1 MKIYGIP
8 ILPLLN
14 HPSAII
20 TYYFFK
26 ELLMAT
32 IGMGDIKKG
41 ARLEITGNPFRVTE
55 FQHVKPGKGAA
66 FVRMKIKNL
75 QTGKVID
82 KTVHAGDKFDVP
94 ELEEKTMQYLY
105 DDGEMLQ
112 FMDTTTYDQIGLTHE
127 QVGKETFDFM
137 IDGMEADIL
146 FHNGKAISVE
156 IPQTITLTVVETP
169 PNFKGDSQGGKKPA
183 TLDSGAVVQVPFFI
197 LEGQKI
203 VVDTIE
209 GKYLEKAK

>member
-1 MKIYGIP
+1 
-8 ILPLLN
+8 
-14 HPSAII
+14 
-20 TYYFFK
+20 
-26 ELLMAT
+26 MAT

-41 ARLEITGNPFRVTE
+41 KRLELDGNPYRVTE

-66 FVRMKIKNL
+66 FVRMKMKNL
-75 QTGKVID
+75 KTGKVIE
-82 KTVHAGDKFDVP
+82 KTVHAGDKFEVP
-94 ELEEKTMQYLY
+94 ELEQKTMQYLY

-112 FMDTTTYDQIGLTHE
+112 FMDTTTFDQIGLTHE

-146 FHNGKAISVE
+146 FHNGQAISVE
-156 IPQTITLTVVETP
+156 IPQTVVLKIVETP

-183 TLDSGAVVQVPFFI
+183 TLESGAVVQVPFHV
-197 LEGQKI
+197 LEGEMIK
-203 VVDTIE
+203 VDTVE